1 MVIIGRA
8 INGISL
14 NGLEYILEEEGGD
27 ILKFYSEEQ
36 AKLFLLAK
44 GEVEENLYLYTFQNE
59 GDPL

>member
-27 ILKFYSEEQ
+27 ILKFHSEEQ

-59 GDPL
+59 GDLL